1 MSLLTNLTQAQIDA
15 SQIELD
21 GKILSRPAL
30 LVTDGVALVYAVDV
44 DIGESGRVLKNV
56 PLARANR
63 DLLYAEAGNA
73 CRLRRSADGKFEV
86 IGFSKELPGRY
97 DRFPVDLGTFT
108 IGPTQAF
115 GLDARPLSYG
125 ELADQ
130 PGGYGTV
137 PYGATGLFRGGEL
150 IEVKSG

>member
-1 MSLLTNLTQAQIDA
+1 MSLLTNITQAQIDA
-15 SQIELD
+15 SQTELD

-73 CRLRRSADGKFEV
+73 CRLRRSANGKFEV
-86 IGFSKELPGRY
+86 VGFSKELPGRY
-97 DRFPVDLGTFT
+97 DRFPVDLGTFA

-125 ELADQ
+125 ELADR

>member
-1 MSLLTNLTQAQIDA
+1 MSLLTNFSQAQIDA
-15 SQIELD
+15 SQTELD

-30 LVTDGVALVYAVDV
+30 LVTDGIALVYAVDV
-44 DIGESGRVLKNV
+44 DIGEGGRVLKNV

-73 CRLRRSADGKFEV
+73 CRLRRSTNGKFEV
-86 IGFSKELPGRY
+86 VGFSKELPGRY
-97 DRFPVDLGTFT
+97 DRFPVDLGTFA

-125 ELADQ
+125 ELADR
-130 PGGYGTV
+130 PGGYGAV